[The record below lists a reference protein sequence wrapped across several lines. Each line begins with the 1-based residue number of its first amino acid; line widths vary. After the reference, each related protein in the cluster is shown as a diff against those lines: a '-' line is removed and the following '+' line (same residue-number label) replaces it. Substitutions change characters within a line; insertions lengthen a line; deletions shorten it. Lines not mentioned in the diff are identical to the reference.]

1 MTRFDSCCRGA
12 GSRSFP
18 IHGYQAVGTAL
29 DPGLLAGTGVGARV
43 IDVIIA
49 ETIDTQAATTRT
61 TSRPDAAGATSGTA
75 PQRRATS
82 GTGVG
87 LARLALDV
95 FRSRAG
101 AYPDGIRVPEL
112 LHELE
117 APATRSMV
125 MARR

>member
-1 MTRFDSCCRGA
+1 
-12 GSRSFP
+12 
-18 IHGYQAVGTAL
+18 L
-29 DPGLLAGTGVGARV
+29 
-43 IDVIIA
+43 
-49 ETIDTQAATTRT
+49 
-61 TSRPDAAGATSGTA
+61 
-75 PQRRATS
+75 

-117 APATRSMV
+117 AAGHPVQGDDPAVKLRSALNASQSHGSWLRRDRGLWVAGDGRSKMGAGLAGRSLAEALHRLV
-125 MARR
+125 GESDRYLGGVFHSRGGARCP